1 MSSLKDE
8 AVVVGRDYLISHAN
22 HAVLERMGIPLSS
35 AVGKT
40 CYEILH
46 NRTSPSDE
54 YPDKCPVSQVFETGE
69 TVVEI
74 HQRFTEGNRM
84 YVEVEGRPL
93 LDSDGNIVAALCL
106 SREFGL
112 SESYQR
118 IFDTMPDGVL
128 VVSRGGRMV
137 DFNSVICQMLGYTKE
152 ELASQ
157 RVVDLVGADLATAWG
172 ASTEESSPF
181 LELDLPRKDG
191 SSLPVEITV
200 SRLPL
205 GSVTLVVAFVRDIS
219 RRKERESTVAERAQ
233 ALAVSEAR
241 YKALFENA
249 GDAMMV
255 LENDATIAMVNR
267 QFEDMTGY
275 RSEEIEGRMTVLPLL
290 RDQDRERI
298 LSILHTLIDKP
309 LTPALPVRH
318 WVVGKAGQTWLA
330 EVSAAVIPGSKR
342 VLASMRDVTE
352 DQLRQEQL
360 LRRNREAEILYAV
373 AALVSR
379 TSNLDTTL
387 QGILEKAL
395 EYTNLDRGYIFL
407 IDDEQQ
413 LFVRASSGSS
423 IGDKDGSGGP
433 YLGQGFAGWVA
444 KTGEPLFAQFAPGD
458 PFRPH
463 LVAAADSQ
471 TVACVPAVAG
481 GKTLGVMGLSGSGDR
496 GYPTLEEQR
505 LLVSIGGEAGV
516 AVERASLLQ
525 KAQQRAQELESLMS
539 MTREM
544 ASTLDLNEVLDRT
557 LAIMCRQIGA
567 SNGFVCLIDEE
578 QSRLTTMAFW
588 GSEAAVLRKAWKW
601 NVGEGVVGW
610 VALHQQGIV
619 CDDVSADR
627 RISNSSG
634 ADLGYRSIVAA
645 PLRVKETL
653 LGVVAAVSKETAA
666 FTGADL
672 RLLTA
677 YASEGSMALEHALL
691 HQEVRKQASTDDLTH
706 LTNRRYFYMRLEEE
720 LKRARRYGHP
730 ISLLFLD
737 VDDLKQVNDRYGH
750 LQGDELLR
758 HVGSTLTAVLRGS
771 DVAAR
776 FGGDEFV
783 ILLPET
789 GREEASRAAER
800 LLAQAAPCPLLTGGS
815 IPLSMSIGVS
825 WLPMDGSYDV
835 DLLRLADEAVYRAK
849 QQGTGWDYARPEV
862 KQPQLPLDGGQE
874 P

>member
-1 MSSLKDE
+1 MSSTKDE
-8 AVVVGRDYLISHAN
+8 AVVVGLDYLISHAN
-22 HAVLERMGIPLSS
+22 QAVMERAGMPLAA
-35 AVGKT
+35 AVGKP

-46 NRTSPSDE
+46 NATSPPNE
-54 YPDKCPVSQVFETGE
+54 HLGKCPISEAFETGQ

-74 HQRFTEGNRM
+74 HRRFREGYRLF
-84 YVEVEGRPL
+84 VEVEGRPL
-93 LDSDGNIVAALCL
+93 VDPDGNTVAGLCL
-106 SREFGL
+106 SRELGL
-112 SESYQR
+112 SECYQR
-118 IFDTMPDGVL
+118 IFDTMQDGVL
-128 VVSRGGRMV
+128 VIGRNGRLV
-137 DFNSVICQMLGYTKE
+137 DVNSAICQMLGYTKE
-152 ELASQ
+152 ELVSQ
-157 RVVDLVGADLATAWG
+157 RVVDFMGADLAIAWPESPG
-172 ASTEESSPF
+172 ESSPF
-181 LELDLPRKDG
+181 LEMDLPRKDG

-200 SRLPL
+200 SRLAL
-205 GSVTLVVAFVRDIS
+205 GSVTLFVAFARDNS
-219 RRKERESTVAERAQ
+219 RRKDWESTVAGQPQ

-241 YKALFENA
+241 YKALFVNA
-249 GDAMMV
+249 SDAMMV
-255 LENDATIAMVNR
+255 LESDTTIAMVNL
-267 QFEDMTGY
+267 QFEEMTGY
-275 RSEEIEGRMTVLPLL
+275 RGEEIEGKMTFLPLL

-298 LSILHTLIDKP
+298 LTNHHTLIDQP
-309 LTPALPVRH
+309 LAPASQLRY

-342 VLASMRDVTE
+342 VLMSMRDVTE

-373 AALVSR
+373 ATLVSR

-387 QGILEKAL
+387 QGVLEKAL
-395 EYTNLDRGYIFL
+395 EFTKLDRGYIFL
-407 IDDEQQ
+407 MDDELQK

-423 IGDKDGSGGP
+423 AGDEDRSGGLDP
-433 YLGQGFAGWVA
+433 GQGFAGWVA
-444 KTGEPLFAQFAPGD
+444 KTGEPLFAQFAASD
-458 PFRPH
+458 PLRPH
-463 LVAAADSQ
+463 SGAGADSQ
-471 TVACVPAVAG
+471 TVACVPVVAG

-496 GYPTLEEQR
+496 DYTLEEQR
-505 LLVSIGGEAGV
+505 LLVSIGGEVGA

-525 KAQQRAQELESLMS
+525 KAQQRARELESLMS

-557 LAIMCRQIGA
+557 LAIMCGQIGA
-567 SNGFVCLIDEE
+567 NNGFVCLLEEE
-578 QSRLTTMAFW
+578 QSKLTTRAFW
-588 GSEAAVLRKAWKW
+588 GDEAVGLRKIWKW
-601 NVGEGVVGW
+601 KVGEGVVGW

-627 RISNSSG
+627 RITNTPG
-634 ADLGYRSIVAA
+634 ADLGYRSIVAV
-645 PLRVKETL
+645 PLRVKENL

-677 YASEGSMALEHALL
+677 YAAEASMALENALL

-730 ISLLFLD
+730 VSLLFLD

-750 LQGDELLR
+750 LQGDDLLR
-758 HVGSTLTAVLRGS
+758 HVGSTLTAVLRAS

-800 LLAQAAPCPLLTGGS
+800 LLAEAAPCPLLSGGS

-825 WLPMDGSYDV
+825 WLPMNGSYDV

-862 KQPQLPLDGGQE
+862 KQAQLPLDGGQE